1 MQRDMKIGMAVGVA
15 LIGIVGALFFRR
27 EPENKDREVP
37 PPLQNTE
44 DLDRRIGEK
53 GKAPYIDGVEEF
65 PDHAAPV
72 AAPQNASS
80 KPASKSA
87 NADAPRFLT
96 SEEESRNRE
105 SLSRKMV
112 PAPDPIQPVPTKN
125 EETAATENIPAH
137 NRDWEPAGPAVKK
150 GSAPGR
156 SGPAGTAAGSGRTH
170 VIQAGET
177 LSGLAARYLGSS
189 ARFREIYEANRN
201 VLRSPDDLRDGVTI
215 VIPDGVKPR
224 DAQNNVAGS
233 PVAGSVPS
241 AAPGGKNPG
250 VKARPTSARSIE
262 TDDDDDSVAT
272 PSRNDAPA
280 ERIRFVPVPRGPFS
294 AGRVPPGGGFTR
306 SDPSSGRKPATP
318 RADVMD
324 DNSQ

>member
-27 EPENKDREVP
+27 EPENRDKETP
-37 PPLQNTE
+37 PALQNTE

-65 PDHAAPV
+65 PDHVAPV

-80 KPASKSA
+80 KPSSKSA

-105 SLSRKMV
+105 SLSRKIV
-112 PAPDPIQPVPTKN
+112 PAPEPIQPVPTKN
-125 EETAATENIPAH
+125 EETAAAENIPAH

-150 GSAPGR
+150 GNAPAR
-156 SGPAGTAAGSGRTH
+156 PAPAGTAGAGRTH
-170 VIQAGET
+170 VIQAGDT

-189 ARFREIYEANRN
+189 ARYREIYEANRN

-215 VIPDGVKPR
+215 VIPDGGKPR
-224 DAQNNVAGS
+224 DAQNNVAGN
-233 PVAGSVPS
+233 PVAGSVPP
-241 AAPGGKNPG
+241 AAPGGKNTG

-262 TDDDDDSVAT
+262 TDDDDDSVAA
-272 PSRNDAPA
+272 PSRNAAPA
-280 ERIRFVPVPRGPFS
+280 EKIRFVPVPRGPFS

-306 SDPSSGRKPATP
+306 SDTSSGRKPTAP
-318 RADVMD
+318 RADVTGD
-324 DNSQ
+324 DNQ